1 MPDGPLRIPTGS
13 CSGHSGFEPDRPI
26 LRAHEP
32 ARRHRGRLS
41 GGLDKARAEGETR
54 AAVSGLRG
62 LTGSMITGFNTNV
75 RHGGRLFHVQTE
87 DSGKAYPHVISH
99 VYYGGTILASE
110 KHDYEDLLGTDDVA
124 EAVRALMEGQHKAMV
139 ARLKQGALDPVI
151 LERLTDPAEDTGP
164 GVSDPPPAAPAIPAA
179 AAAASRRPASTPAR
193 AFGEGIVSQKPLD
206 EVILEYLVEK
216 ARGRGSASK
225 PPANPPAR
233 ESRPK
238 G

>member
-1 MPDGPLRIPTGS
+1 
-13 CSGHSGFEPDRPI
+13 
-26 LRAHEP
+26 
-32 ARRHRGRLS
+32 
-41 GGLDKARAEGETR
+41 
-54 AAVSGLRG
+54 
-62 LTGSMITGFNTNV
+62 MITGFNTNV

-99 VYYGGTILASE
+99 VYFGGTILASE
-110 KHDYEDLLGTDDVA
+110 KHDYEDLLGSEDLT

-151 LERLTDPAEDTGP
+151 AERLTDPAEDTGS
-164 GVSDPPPAAPAIPAA
+164 GISEAPPASPAA
-179 AAAASRRPASTPAR
+179 AARPARAPLAAAASAPAPAPAPAAAPAR

-216 ARGRGSASK
+216 ARGRGSARK
-225 PPANPPAR
+225 APASPPAR

>member
-1 MPDGPLRIPTGS
+1 
-13 CSGHSGFEPDRPI
+13 
-26 LRAHEP
+26 
-32 ARRHRGRLS
+32 
-41 GGLDKARAEGETR
+41 
-54 AAVSGLRG
+54 
-62 LTGSMITGFNTNV
+62 MITGFNTNV

-99 VYYGGTILASE
+99 VYFGGTILASE
-110 KHDYEDLLGTDDVA
+110 KHDYEDLLGSDDLA

-151 LERLTDPAEDTGP
+151 QERLADPAEDTGP
-164 GVSDPPPAAPAIPAA
+164 GTSEPPPAARAIPAPAA
-179 AAAASRRPASTPAR
+179 AAPPRVAPPPPPTRV
-193 AFGEGIVSQKPLD
+193 FGEGIVSHKPLD

-216 ARGRGSASK
+216 ARGRGSSSK
-225 PPANPPAR
+225 PPAHPPAR

>member
-1 MPDGPLRIPTGS
+1 M
-13 CSGHSGFEPDRPI
+13 
-26 LRAHEP
+26 
-32 ARRHRGRLS
+32 
-41 GGLDKARAEGETR
+41 
-54 AAVSGLRG
+54 SGLRG

-87 DSGKAYPHVISH
+87 DSGTAYPHVISH

-110 KHDYEDLLGTDDVA
+110 KHDYEDLLGSGDLT

-164 GVSDPPPAAPAIPAA
+164 GVSDAPPAAPAIPAA
-179 AAAASRRPASTPAR
+179 AAATAPRSAPAPAPAPAR

-216 ARGRGSASK
+216 ARGRGSARK
-225 PPANPPAR
+225 APASAPAR

>member
-1 MPDGPLRIPTGS
+1 
-13 CSGHSGFEPDRPI
+13 
-26 LRAHEP
+26 
-32 ARRHRGRLS
+32 
-41 GGLDKARAEGETR
+41 
-54 AAVSGLRG
+54 
-62 LTGSMITGFNTNV
+62 MITGFNTNV

-110 KHDYEDLLGTDDVA
+110 KHDYEDLLGSDDLT

-151 LERLTDPAEDTGP
+151 AERLTDPAEDTGSGLAEAP
-164 GVSDPPPAAPAIPAA
+164 PPKPASPRPAPAPPTVAAPPPASAPAPV
-179 AAAASRRPASTPAR
+179 R

-216 ARGRGSASK
+216 ARGRGSARK
-225 PPANPPAR
+225 APASPPAR

>member
-1 MPDGPLRIPTGS
+1 
-13 CSGHSGFEPDRPI
+13 
-26 LRAHEP
+26 
-32 ARRHRGRLS
+32 
-41 GGLDKARAEGETR
+41 
-54 AAVSGLRG
+54 
-62 LTGSMITGFNTNV
+62 MITGFNTNV

-110 KHDYEDLLGTDDVA
+110 KHDYEDLLGSEDLS

-139 ARLKQGALDPVI
+139 ARLKQGALDEVI
-151 LERLTDPAEDTGP
+151 EQRLSDPAEDTGP
-164 GVSDPPPAAPAIPAA
+164 GASNPPPAARPSAPAA
-179 AAAASRRPASTPAR
+179 AAAAPAPAAAAPPPRPATPPGR
-193 AFGEGIVSQKPLD
+193 VFGEGIVSQKPLD

-216 ARGRGSASK
+216 ARGRGAVAKSSAA
-225 PPANPPAR
+225 PAAR